1 MICFLLSLYI
11 SVFFFFFKQKTA
23 YEMRISDWSSD
34 VCSSDLAICS
44 GRFVPAWQMAANRKS
59 LCGRH
64 RPFHR
69 LTAVMWF
76 RWVHS
81 RAKQMRMHWRR
92 RSETGSLEEMVS
104 GRSALDLIKASWK
117 LGKALS
123 MLQIGRATGREK
135 VGRNGK
141 MQ

>member
-1 MICFLLSLYI
+1 
-11 SVFFFFFKQKTA
+11 
-23 YEMRISDWSSD
+23 
-34 VCSSDLAICS
+34 
-44 GRFVPAWQMAANRKS
+44 MAANRKS

-92 RSETGSLEEMVS
+92 RSAPGSLEEMVS

-123 MLQIGRATGREK
+123 MLQRGARAEERRVGTEVVRTGQSGRTPD
-135 VGRNGK
+135 
-141 MQ
+141 Q

>member
-1 MICFLLSLYI
+1 
-11 SVFFFFFKQKTA
+11 
-23 YEMRISDWSSD
+23 
-34 VCSSDLAICS
+34 
-44 GRFVPAWQMAANRKS
+44 MAANRKS

-92 RSETGSLEEMVS
+92 RSAPGSLKEMVS

-123 MLQIGRATGREK
+123 MLPRGAIRRPIYCLMTGYDVPRISIERLNEDFPVDRK
-135 VGRNGK
+135 SVV
-141 MQ
+141 

>member
-1 MICFLLSLYI
+1 
-11 SVFFFFFKQKTA
+11 
-23 YEMRISDWSSD
+23 
-34 VCSSDLAICS
+34 
-44 GRFVPAWQMAANRKS
+44 MAANRKS

-92 RSETGSLEEMVS
+92 RSAPGSLEEMVS
-104 GRSALDLIKASWK
+104 GRSALDLIKRSEEHT
-117 LGKALS
+117 S
-123 MLQIGRATGREK
+123 ELQSLMRISYAVFCLKKKKQNNTTSANTLNN
-135 VGRNGK
+135 VL
-141 MQ
+141 MQRIKQTHYYTSQSK